1 MATLAIIAPDGR
13 TFDVPE
19 ENVPAALAAGWKM
32 PGAPAPTPAE
42 PAPLAPAEVAPP
54 APVEAAP
61 PPVNMV
67 PVKAP
72 DGRTF
77 NIPETNLQA
86 AMDAGWEPEV
96 SLGQKIRT
104 GAEGLA
110 RGASL
115 GISDAIQSVGA
126 GLGTALGGALAEDI
140 GGVQPI
146 TTTRGVG
153 GPAELERPLYDPAAA
168 RESLQGIRTRETAA
182 PGIAGATGVAGAILP
197 AVLSGGTSTAASAA
211 RLTPA
216 GLTSLLGARVQAHLA
231 QKAGTA
237 ALGRL
242 GALAAGGAAEAGVQS
257 ATERVVDDL
266 ISGDHEISAE
276 RMLSG
281 LGGVLAD
288 AGLGALTGG
297 VIGGAIEGGQKAYG
311 AVRGQLAR
319 RAAGKAAE
327 EAAEAAPSL
336 TWDLSLEPAA
346 AAEAAGP
353 MLAKDLPSLADNSNS
368 SIVQAARG
376 SVDGFE
382 DVQQGAVRGIRDDY
396 DDFLKLRAD
405 INGRANIG
413 AKRADAIKLTGTP
426 EQVAAAR
433 QGANA
438 MLDETEIAI
447 KTMTELDGFKSA
459 LDEGG
464 MAAFKRVEGAADEA
478 RKIINQ
484 KLDEGEL
491 GEAFM
496 VLDDFKRIVGRGQN
510 TRNRFAKDKLRDIY
524 DRVVKPAGED
534 EAAWGQLAVNQKRVN
549 PAWAESI
556 RRDGDDEVQ
565 AFTRKSGERS
575 LDPWEDLEQSN
586 SHTIGTFLNG
596 LGQAET
602 EATEMAFRKHLRA
615 AVVDA
620 KTRAEVWGTPTDI
633 ARAAKMTA
641 AVERIEN
648 RMNAV
653 AFAAK
658 DKKAWAKVMR
668 FAPGTAGGVLQG
680 AAKLGQLTL
689 TPIQRMADAALKQQQ
704 SIEKAAKNAGQ
715 VLLGAGSP
723 KALLATIS
731 VGRVQDAVAQAQ
743 ALQDPASPE
752 SGRLRQAVNEIGQDD
767 PAFAQ
772 AMDQKQRQQS
782 AFLAEK
788 AGPVRDEGDPFATG
802 PAPRD
807 KVAAQQLGRYVA
819 AVDDPGEALLRVSQ
833 GMGSAEDLEVL
844 QTLYPRIYDVW
855 VKRVQEQ
862 LKSAKKPPTTAQ
874 RQHLHRATGVPLSR
888 EQQPGALPFLQR
900 VGNAPADTEQPPP
913 PASGKGMDID
923 PEKHFGSRSDQILA
937 GGE

>member
-32 PGAPAPTPAE
+32 PGAPAPTSGEAAPVSAE
-42 PAPLAPAEVAPP
+42 PAPPAPA
-54 APVEAAP
+54 EAAP
-61 PPVNMV
+61 PPNMV

-104 GAEGLA
+104 GAEGLV
-110 RGASL
+110 RGATL
-115 GISDAIQSVGA
+115 GISDAVQAGGA
-126 GLGTALGGALAEDI
+126 GLGTALGHALADDFGPGAVPRAAGPGI
-140 GGVQPI
+140 DAPTLGP
-146 TTTRGVG
+146 RGMFD
-153 GPAELERPLYDPAAA
+153 RAASQEA
-168 RESLQGIRTRETAA
+168 LQGIRTRETAS
-182 PGIAGATGVAGAILP
+182 PTIAATTGVAGAILP
-197 AVLSGGTSTAASAA
+197 ALLSGGTSAAAGAA

-231 QKAGTA
+231 QKAGIG

-281 LGGVLAD
+281 LGGVIMD

-297 VIGGAIEGGQKAYG
+297 VVGGAIEGGQKAYG
-311 AVRGQLAR
+311 AVRGSLAR
-319 RAAGKAAE
+319 RAAGQAAG
-327 EAAEAAPSL
+327 EAAPSL

-382 DVQQGAVRGIRDDY
+382 DIQQGAVRAIRDDY
-396 DDFLKLRAD
+396 DDILRLRAEVD
-405 INGRANIG
+405 GGANIG
-413 AKRADAIKLTGTP
+413 AKRADAIKYTGTP
-426 EQVAAAR
+426 EEIAAAR
-433 QGANA
+433 PRVNQ
-438 MLDETEIAI
+438 MLDDTQLAI
-447 KTMTELDGFKSA
+447 RTTTELDGFKPA
-459 LDEGG
+459 LEHGG
-464 MAAFKRVEGAADEA
+464 GLTAFKRVDSAVDEA
-478 RKIINQ
+478 RRIINQ

-496 VLDDFKRIVGRGQN
+496 IADDLKRIVGRSQN
-510 TRNRFAKDKLRDIY
+510 TPNSIAKQKLRDLY
-524 DRVVKPAGED
+524 DRIVKPAGED
-534 EAAWGQLAVNQKRVN
+534 EATWGQLAVNQKRVN
-549 PAWAESI
+549 PAWTESI
-556 RRDGDDEVQ
+556 RRDQDDLIQ
-565 AFTRKSGERS
+565 PFTRTSGEPPPGRW
-575 LDPWEDLEQSN
+575 DDLQQSN
-586 SHTIGTFLNG
+586 SAAIGNLLNG

-602 EATEMAFRKHLRA
+602 EATEKAFRQHLRA

-620 KTRAEVWGTPTDI
+620 QTRAQVWGSANDI
-633 ARAAKMTA
+633 ARATKMTQ

-658 DKKAWAKVMR
+658 DKKAWAKIMKY
-668 FAPGTAGGVLQG
+668 APGTAGGVLQG

-704 SIEKAAKNAGQ
+704 SIEKAARNAGS

-731 VGRVQDAVAQAQ
+731 VNRMQDAVAQAQ

-752 SGRLRQAVNEIGQDD
+752 SGRLRQAVNEIAQDD
-767 PAFAQ
+767 PAFAA
-772 AMDQKQRQQS
+772 AMDQKQRQQA

-844 QTLYPRIYDVW
+844 QTLYPRIYDVF
-855 VKRVQEQ
+855 VKQVEAQ

-874 RQHLHRATGVPLSR
+874 RQHLHRATGIPLAR
-888 EQQPGALPFLQR
+888 EQQPDALVFLQR

-913 PASGKGMDID
+913 PASGKGMNID
-923 PEKHFGSRSDQILA
+923 PEKHFGSRSDQILE

>member
-32 PGAPAPTPAE
+32 PGTAAEAPPGEDAPASVE
-42 PAPLAPAEVAPP
+42 PAPP
-54 APVEAAP
+54 APAEAA

-86 AMDAGWEPEV
+86 AMDAGWEPDV

-126 GLGTALGGALAEDI
+126 GLGTALGSALAEDI
-140 GGVQPI
+140 GGAQPI

-327 EAAEAAPSL
+327 EAAPALVYDL
-336 TWDLSLEPAA
+336 TLEPAA

-376 SVDGFE
+376 SVDGFD
-382 DVQQGAVRGIRDDY
+382 DVYDGAVRAIRDDY
-396 DDFLKLRAD
+396 DDILRLRAEVD
-405 INGRANIG
+405 GGANIG
-413 AKRADAIKLTGTP
+413 AKRADAIKYTGTP
-426 EQVAAAR
+426 EEIAAAR
-433 QGANA
+433 PRVNQ
-438 MLDETEIAI
+438 MLDDTQLAI
-447 KTMTELDGFKSA
+447 RTTTELDGFKPA
-459 LDEGG
+459 LEHGG
-464 MAAFKRVEGAADEA
+464 GLTAFKRVDSAVDEA
-478 RKIINQ
+478 RRIINQ

-496 VLDDFKRIVGRGQN
+496 IADDLKRIVGRSQN
-510 TRNRFAKDKLRDIY
+510 TPNSIAKQKLRDLY
-524 DRVVKPAGED
+524 DRIVKPAGED
-534 EAAWGQLAVNQKRVN
+534 EATWGQLAVNQKRVN
-549 PAWAESI
+549 PAWTESI
-556 RRDGDDEVQ
+556 RRDQDDLIRP
-565 AFTRKSGERS
+565 FTRTSGEPPPGRW
-575 LDPWEDLEQSN
+575 DDLQQSN
-586 SHTIGTFLNG
+586 SDTIGALLKRIGVDPTS
-596 LGQAET
+596 
-602 EATEMAFRKHLRA
+602 EATEKAFRQHLRA

-620 KTRAEVWGTPTDI
+620 QTRAQVWGSANDI
-633 ARAAKMTA
+633 ARATKMTQ

-658 DKKAWAKVMR
+658 DKKAWQKIMKY
-668 FAPGTAGGVLQG
+668 APGTAGGVLQG

-704 SIEKAAKNAGQ
+704 AVEKAAKNVGQ

-731 VGRVQDAVAQAQ
+731 VNRMQDAVAQAQ

-752 SGRLRQAVNEIGQDD
+752 SGRLRQAVNEVAQDD
-767 PAFAQ
+767 PAFA
-772 AMDQKQRQQS
+772 AALDQKQRQQA

-855 VKRVQEQ
+855 VKRVEAQ

-874 RQHLHRATGVPLSR
+874 RQHLHRATGIPLAR

-900 VGNAPADTEQPPP
+900 VGNAPPDTEQPPP
-913 PASGKGMDID
+913 PASGKGMNID